1 MSMTIKTA
9 QHPDGVH
16 SIQFRGQYH
25 QYVDN
30 YGSKYISGTY
40 FFKPYAPKFDAPA
53 IAERCSK
60 GPNPKYSGRDPQE
73 IMAEWSAEGKR
84 GTDEGDNVHLYAENW
99 PATDGNPDVAPIS
112 ERCAALF
119 QQVDAV
125 FFDLI
130 LNHGYQVIG
139 SEMIIFSPELLIAG
153 TIDLL
158 LLNPAINQIIIADWK
173 QNKASLTTTNNFQK
187 LLPPLEHLQDTEINK
202 YGLQLSIYE
211 YILKREGYFPGV
223 TDYTRQLIHLYPDR
237 FEYIYPDYYEYEIKE
252 ILQCRRTTTP

>member
-1 MSMTIKTA
+1 MTTKTA

-16 SIQFRGQYH
+16 SIQFREQYH
-25 QYVDN
+25 QYIDN
-30 YGSKYISGTY
+30 RGSRYVSGTS
-40 FFKPYAPKFDAPA
+40 FFKPYVPKFDAPA

-73 IMAEWSAEGKR
+73 IMDEWSAEGKR
-84 GTDEGDNVHLYAENW
+84 GTDEGDNVHLYAEFW
-99 PATDGNPDVAPIS
+99 PATDGNPGITPIS
-112 ERCAALF
+112 DRCAALF
-119 QQVDAV
+119 KQVDAV

-158 LLNPAINQIIIADWK
+158 LKDPAINRIIIADWK
-173 QNKASLTTTNNFQK
+173 QNKAALTTTNNFQN
-187 LLPPLEHLQDTEINK
+187 LHPPLEHLQDTEINK

-223 TDYTRQLIHLYPDR
+223 IDYARQLIHLSTDR
-237 FEYIYPDYYEYEIKE
+237 LEYSQPDYDEYEIKE
-252 ILQCRRTTTP
+252 ILQCGRTRTKI